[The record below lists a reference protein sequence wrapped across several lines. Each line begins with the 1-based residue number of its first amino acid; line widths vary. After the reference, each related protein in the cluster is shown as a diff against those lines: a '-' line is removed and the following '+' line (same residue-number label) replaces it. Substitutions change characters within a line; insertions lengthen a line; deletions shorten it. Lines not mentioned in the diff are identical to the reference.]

1 MRLLFI
7 FASDTVFHTSQLY
20 DHALRRPS
28 KQSESAERLKETKDK
43 EEDAAILSAPEAVG
57 KKSSHD
63 APATPRTVKKMT
75 VRAKDLDL
83 TNLLQNIQLSK
94 RLLGEIAFQ
103 LDRRV
108 INYVF
113 SAKHD
118 KRQRKR
124 LYGYCVQN
132 IEAMIRRHAIDHKT
146 GQIDAERLHSLE
158 RRYNFI
164 LNSLRP
170 LGYNIEYH
178 ADFSM
183 DMVNKYGLLPLRPG
197 PSSSSTLNPSDNASL
212 HKLVAS
218 LAAPH
223 EVKDMTILVDCLAL
237 LARDDG
243 KPMVY
248 W

>member
-1 MRLLFI
+1 M
-7 FASDTVFHTSQLY
+7 
-20 DHALRRPS
+20 
-28 KQSESAERLKETKDK
+28 
-43 EEDAAILSAPEAVG
+43 EEAGTLSAPETTENKISRPTSPAEVR
-57 KKSSHD
+57 KSS
-63 APATPRTVKKMT
+63 TRSKE
-75 VRAKDLDL
+75 LDL
-83 TNLLQNIQLSK
+83 TSLLQNIQLSK
-94 RLLGEIAFQ
+94 RLLGEISFQ
-103 LDRRV
+103 LDRRI

-113 SAKHD
+113 SGKHD

-132 IEAMIRRHAIDHKT
+132 IEQMIRKHAVDHRT
-146 GQIDAERLHSLE
+146 GQIDAEKMHGLE
-158 RRYNFI
+158 RRYNYM

-170 LGYNIEYH
+170 LGYNIEQH

-197 PSSSSTLNPSDNASL
+197 PSTASTLNPTDTASL

-223 EVKDMTILVDCLAL
+223 EVKDMTVLVDCLAL